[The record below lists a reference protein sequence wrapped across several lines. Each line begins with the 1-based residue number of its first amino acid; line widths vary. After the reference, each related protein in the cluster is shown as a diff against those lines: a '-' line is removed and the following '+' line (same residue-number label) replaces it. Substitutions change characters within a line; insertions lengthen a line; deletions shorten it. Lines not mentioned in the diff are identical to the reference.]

1 MTDWRKT
8 SGHPTPPATL
18 LPSAIRPLPSVI
30 CHSPFATC
38 HLPSAIPD
46 SLSPLLLLA
55 DPRDVRL
62 GIELLACALVAH
74 EPHGAEDRPLG
85 PWAVVLAANRPSN
98 SGVAVGVAAV
108 HLVRNARTV
117 PWDTEHRPNSRRL
130 ARGMCLSKKTRP
142 MPRLLNQ
149 RTGDSHYHWTKKW
162 GAGHEGVSY

>member
-30 CHSPFATC
+30 CHSPFAIC

-85 PWAVVLAANRPSN
+85 PWAVVLAANRPGN

-108 HLVRNARTV
+108 HLVAIVQIDRD
-117 PWDTEHRPNSRRL
+117 PKRRL
-130 ARGMCLSKKTRP
+130 GVNRP
-142 MPRLLNQ
+142 FQDLL
-149 RTGDSHYHWTKKW
+149 GPVHAHIII
-162 GAGHEGVSY
+162 